1 MHRNEIEKGIDHLR
15 KNDPILKPLTEK
27 IPPYWYEPREEYAK
41 DLITAIL
48 NQQLSI
54 KAAYTIEQRFLK
66 KFGDPPDLTALLEA
80 DHQDVRALGLSN
92 AKVTYVKAIASAFLN
107 EEVHFHKFPE
117 MSDEEII
124 KELVKIKGVGE
135 WTAHMFLMFTLIRPN
150 VLPVGDLGI
159 KRAIMINYDLPEM
172 PDAKTVAE
180 ISRKGNWAPYNTIAC
195 YYLWKSID
203 QPGAA
208 SPIY

>member
-1 MHRNEIEKGIDHLR
+1 MNRKEIMKGIAHLA
-15 KNDPILKPLTEK
+15 KNDPVLKPLTEK
-27 IPPYWYEPREEYAK
+27 IPPFSYEERSHYAK

-54 KAAYTIEQRFLK
+54 KAAWTIEQRFLA
-66 KFGDPPDLTALLEA
+66 KFGDDPDLQMILDA
-80 DHQDVRALGLSN
+80 DHDEIRAIGLSN
-92 AKVTYVKAIASAFLN
+92 AKVRYVKAIAEAFLGG
-107 EEVHFHKFPE
+107 EVHFHKFPG

-135 WTAHMFLMFTLIRPN
+135 WTAHMFLMFTLVRPN
-150 VLPVGDLGI
+150 ILPVGDLGI
-159 KRAIMINYDLPEM
+159 KRAVMVNYTLPEM
-172 PDAKTVAE
+172 PDAKKLTE
-180 ISRKGNWAPYNTIAC
+180 ISERGNWAPYNTIAC

-203 QPGAA
+203 TAGDG